1 MMTMNPLNALLW
13 VFLAG
18 GAASGPAGSAVEP
31 SGFHLQAGRFGM
43 PAASL
48 RGFVFVA
55 GGCSDDGLCDDI
67 EGMDPRTGVVLSMA
81 PSVLPRYFH
90 GGAAYND
97 RFILVGGVPEEGG
110 VTGEVEEFTPDG
122 EGSVRRLP
130 PLPVPVSRAG
140 VAVHGDRLYVV
151 GGETGDRTRTAKVQ
165 IFDFKSGTWSAGAD
179 LPVPRE
185 GLVLEKDGRLY
196 APGGYDGVKAITD
209 FQVYDIAADRWER
222 LTDLPIKMSA
232 HSGVIVG
239 DTLYTFG
246 DYEVLNRTA
255 ACDLKTGEWSLI
267 EAGYRSSR
275 HNAAVVHS
283 NEVLVIGGN
292 LSPSG
297 PFVNGIQRFPVDA
310 LAAAPRRPWTAENEP
325 KPERAPAPAV
335 RDREEAEAAPAP
347 VSAPKGPEPSG
358 FELSGK
364 PAPDFEL
371 ELLDGSAFRLA
382 DHKDKIV
389 VLDFWATWCPP
400 CLKALPHM
408 AALATDYEGKDVVF
422 LGVSRDR
429 PGDKDKIAPLL
440 AEHKVPYPTGLDLQ
454 GLGLDY
460 SVAGIPCVV
469 LIGRDGRVQG
479 RQVGFWDEGPA
490 ELRRAIDQLLAGETL
505 PSAKPPPKAAV
516 PKEERSPRAAIRRRA
531 MESVEPD
538 ERFFTLKWRREIER
552 PSREVSSRT
561 RLDLHVPPDRL
572 VVASDDTLHVLK
584 ASDGEILRTIPLP
597 EAAVEPDEMDR
608 RPFLV
613 YLQDGTHSVVAAVRT
628 KYEVTETGPSS
639 RSFRTVRTDVFG
651 FTESGG
657 TIWTNTLD
665 ESSSVMQVLA
675 IPVAADRDYLL
686 VAGWNQFLLID
697 PKGEIKLDQAVGFQD
712 QWTIRPGADGKLAV
726 VIRGDDVAAYEW
738 NPLAGD

>member
-1 MMTMNPLNALLW
+1 MNPLNALMW

-18 GAASGPAGSAVEP
+18 GAASGPAGGAVDP

-43 PAASL
+43 PAASI

-67 EGMDPRTGVVLSMA
+67 EGMDPRTGVVLFMS

-90 GGAAYND
+90 SGAVYND
-97 RFILVGGVPEEGG
+97 RFILVGGVTEDGG

-122 EGSVRRLP
+122 EGSIEKLP

-140 VAVHGDRLYVV
+140 VAVHGDRMYVV
-151 GGETGDRTRTAKVQ
+151 GGETAERTRTAKVQ

-179 LPVPRE
+179 MPVARE
-185 GLVLEKDGRLY
+185 GLVLEKDGKLY
-196 APGGYDGVKAITD
+196 APGGYDGAKAITD
-209 FQVYDIAADRWER
+209 FQVYDIAANRWER
-222 LTDLPIKMSA
+222 LKDLPIKMSA

-255 ACDLKTGEWSLI
+255 ACDLKTGDWSLI

-283 NEVLVIGGN
+283 NEVLLIGGN

-297 PFVNGIQRFPVDA
+297 PILNHIQRLPMDT

-325 KPERAPAPAV
+325 KPERTPAPPA
-335 RDREEAEAAPAP
+335 RDIEASEEAEAAPAP
-347 VSAPKGPEPSG
+347 VASPKGPELAG

-371 ELLDGSAFRLA
+371 TLLDGSAFRLA
-382 DHKDKIV
+382 DHKDKV
-389 VLDFWATWCPP
+389 VLLDFWATWCPP
-400 CLKALPHM
+400 CLQALPHM
-408 AALATDYEGKDVVF
+408 AALAGDYEGKDVVF

-460 SVAGIPCVV
+460 SVASIPCIV

-479 RQVGFWDEGPA
+479 RQAGFWENGPA
-490 ELRRAIDQLLAGETL
+490 ELRKAIDQLLAGETL
-505 PSAKPPPKAAV
+505 PSAKPPPKPVV
-516 PKEERSPRAAIRRRA
+516 PKEARSPRAAIRRN
-531 MESVEPD
+531 MEESVDPD

-552 PSREVSSRT
+552 SSRESSSRT

-572 VVASDDTLHVLK
+572 VVASEDTLHVLK
-584 ASDGEILRTIPLP
+584 AADGEILRAIPLP
-597 EAAVEPDEMDR
+597 DAAMEPDEMDQ

-613 YLQDGTHSVVAAVRT
+613 YLRDGTNGVVAAVRT
-628 KYEVTETGPSS
+628 KYQVTETGPSS
-639 RSFRTVRTDVFG
+639 RSYRTLRTDVFG
-651 FTESGG
+651 FSESGG
-657 TIWTNTLD
+657 AIWTNTLD

-697 PKGEIKLDQAVGFQD
+697 AKGEIKLDQAVGFRD
-712 QWTIRPGADGKLAV
+712 RWMIWPGADGKLEV